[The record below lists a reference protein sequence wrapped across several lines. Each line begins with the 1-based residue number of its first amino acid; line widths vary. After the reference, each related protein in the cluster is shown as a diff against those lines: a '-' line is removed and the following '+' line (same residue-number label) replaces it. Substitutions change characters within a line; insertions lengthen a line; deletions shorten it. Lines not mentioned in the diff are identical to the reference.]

1 MSELVAYVIVFLAAA
16 TPAVEILLV
25 IPAGI
30 VAGLPVL
37 PVTVIAALGNLSTL
51 VPLLVIGDRLR
62 GWWRV
67 RRGRAADEPAHSRRG
82 QRARRLAATYGLPGL
97 ALLGPLLTGV
107 HVAALGA
114 MATGATTRRS
124 LVWFASSLAVWSA
137 AVAVVTVAG
146 VEVFVDPNRLPDLFA
161 HPLR

>member
-1 MSELVAYVIVFLAAA
+1 MSELWAYVIVFFAAA

-30 VAGLPVL
+30 VAGLPAL
-37 PVTVIAALGNLSTL
+37 PVTIVAAIGNLSTL
-51 VPLLVIGDRLR
+51 VPLLVAGERLR
-62 GWWRV
+62 RWWRV
-67 RRGRAADEPAHSRRG
+67 RRGRAADEPAVSRRG

-114 MATGATTRRS
+114 MATGATPRRS
-124 LVWFASSLAVWSA
+124 LVWFGSSLAAWSVV
-137 AVAVVTVAG
+137 VAVLTVAG
-146 VEVFVDPNRLPDLFA
+146 VEVFVDPERLPDLFA
-161 HPLR
+161 HHPE